1 MKPRPDQHIDI
12 GPPAASSR
20 LPAGLRVLITV
31 LSIVLVLAA
40 APLSPQAQSPDEALF
55 NAVEVNDVEAVEA
68 AIANG
73 ADLGAKNAEGMT
85 PADVAVDLGHFR
97 IAHLLLSKRTASKS
111 APRVTD
117 KVKDALNQPRQRVAA
132 PKPTTPDPKL
142 SELVPPKK
150 PEPEPSQQMAAP
162 QQPAP
167 PGTTTPTDEMS
178 MPSVDAPAQMA
189 PPAAVEKVPPPPM
202 RPDDEIARSQPAPA
216 EPMPAPPGQVVQN
229 EDGFIDK
236 FWSGLNNVIT
246 LGGLI
251 GGEDARIV
259 GEPAPSRVGRDG
271 QTLVNPAD
279 RFSSRPASP
288 AQPESD
294 SAAGRMVD
302 RMTGMVGGTQPQE
315 NEFGLPQM
323 PVVPPSDGSNAQ
335 QANRAPGQELGQ
347 APGTVGIES
356 TTPGLA
362 APSLEAPGPEAPG
375 LVAPG
380 LEVPGLAMPLPQ
392 GPAPGMETAEIPGLA
407 APTVEVPETA
417 PGLAVPVLPPD
428 GGDPATGIPGLAIPV
443 EPPSGDPGIEIPGLA
458 APDLPDGPAP
468 PDPET
473 PAPGI
478 SGMAGLDIPG
488 LDIPGVAAPAP
499 EVPGIIPPPSGDPG
513 SIPALPPGLE
523 PLPGSDTGQLRRPG
537 GLVEPEDPTSLPPPG
552 NAGIQERINRIDR
565 LLSRN
570 PTQNTERYL
579 TPRGTQ
585 AETGAPN
592 RYAPRTAPAKPPV
605 TTRSPDPML
614 EIPQGIDTPRTA
626 PAPRPT
632 ERSSDRDSPAEI
644 LRRARESEA
653 VMREREIHETRQ
665 DRSANNVPRPLEPS
679 GHQLTV
685 PDKPITARDEPSTRM
700 FERFR
705 NLSENQYENEDVHGL
720 PVVRQPIPTKTV
732 PPRKVKDIS
741 IAGIPADVVAENDIK
756 LQKLARFFRGD
767 QEEEAGMKA
776 PDFNSETRIE
786 REALPRVIDN
796 LIPENDP
803 ARGQVVDDKMLD
815 LRGVELR
822 PGPTGAQPGATPTRN
837 GELDPN
843 FIDRLSNVLGPAP
856 QQPDLPGTA
865 PDAEPGKIGLSQLD
879 VPQEQMVKP
888 AKPVI
893 PDPWTMTVE
902 RKDTDG
908 QQQTLGVTAISPE
921 DGSEVRTEQG
931 VVSEMVGR
939 IRQLFKGPKDLE
951 RGPQVEQ
958 LDEKDRQAAA
968 ERLLSDALRDGA
980 PTALPDQGQ
989 WPVTEVETVNTT
1001 PGVPPAPRPGVL
1013 TRTSLD
1019 DVILSLGESV
1029 TLENTLPPQQDG
1041 IDPLNSCVKKNRG
1054 TTLFCIEPVDWPQ
1067 DLRPAFVVPTIL
1079 YTGPSAI
1086 TRYDQGSPSRF
1097 HALFESEMFEQVV
1110 AYYQAR
1116 YGEPTEIWKRSIAP
1130 LAKPRMDNPTVTWR
1144 SRNSKTNV
1152 ITVLEI
1158 RKFDDSRGGFPDI
1171 NRGAVMMYHLN
1182 APSIF
1187 PQVSSHELMR
1197 LRRATE

>member
-12 GPPAASSR
+12 VPPAASSR

-31 LSIVLVLAA
+31 LSVVLVLAA
-40 APLSPQAQSPDEALF
+40 YPLSPRAQSPNEALF
-55 NAVEVNDVEAVEA
+55 NAVEVNDAEAVEA

-111 APRVTD
+111 APRVTE
-117 KVKDALNQPRQRVAA
+117 KVKEALNQPRQRVAA
-132 PKPTTPDPKL
+132 PKSTAPDPKL

-150 PEPEPSQQMAAP
+150 PEPEPRQQMAAP
-162 QQPAP
+162 QQAAP
-167 PGTTTPTDEMS
+167 PETTTATDETS
-178 MPSVDAPAQMA
+178 MPSVDAPARMA
-189 PPAAVEKVPPPPM
+189 PPPAVKKAPPPPM
-202 RPDDEIARSQPAPA
+202 QPDDEIARSQPAPA
-216 EPMPAPPGQVVQN
+216 EPAAPAPRQSTQN

-236 FWSGLNNVIT
+236 FWSGLNSVVT

-259 GEPAPSRVGRDG
+259 GEPAPARVGRDG

-279 RFSSRPASP
+279 RFSSRPAP
-288 AQPESD
+288 PDQPESD

-302 RMTGMVGGTQPQE
+302 RMTGMVGGEQAQE
-315 NEFGLPQM
+315 NEFGLPQT

-335 QANRAPGQELGQ
+335 SSGRMLGQ

-362 APSLEAPGPEAPG
+362 APSLEAPSLEAPSLEAPG
-375 LVAPG
+375 LAMPDLEGPAPG
-380 LEVPGLAMPLPQ
+380 TETAEVPGLAA
-392 GPAPGMETAEIPGLA
+392 PAVET
-407 APTVEVPETA
+407 PETA

-428 GGDPATGIPGLAIPV
+428 GGEPSIGIPGLAEPV
-443 EPPSGDPGIEIPGLA
+443 APPSGDPGIEIPGLA
-458 APDLPDGPAP
+458 APELPDGPAP
-468 PDPET
+468 PDPE
-473 PAPGI
+473 PPSPGT

-499 EVPGIIPPPSGDPG
+499 EVPGIIPPPSGDPD

-523 PLPGSDTGQLRRPG
+523 ALPGSDTGQLRRPG

-552 NAGIQERINRIDR
+552 NAGIQQRIDR
-565 LLSRN
+565 IDRILNRN
-570 PTQNTERYL
+570 PTQNTQRYL

-585 AETGAPN
+585 EETGAPN
-592 RYAPRTAPAKPPV
+592 KYAPRTAPAKPTV
-605 TTRSPDPML
+605 TTRSTDPML

-626 PAPRPT
+626 PPPRPT
-632 ERSSDRDSPAEI
+632 DRSSDRDSPAEI
-644 LRRARESEA
+644 LRRARESDA
-653 VMREREIHETRQ
+653 VMREREIHESRQ
-665 DRSANNVPRPLEPS
+665 DRIARRDPRPLEPS

-685 PDKPITARDEPSTRM
+685 PDKPITARDEPSSRM

-705 NLSENQYENEDVHGL
+705 NLSEDQYENEDVHGL
-720 PVVRQPIPTKTV
+720 PVVRQPIPTETV
-732 PPRKVKDIS
+732 PPRKLKDIK

-776 PDFNSETRIE
+776 PEYTSENRVE
-786 REALPRVIDN
+786 REPLPRVIDN
-796 LIPENDP
+796 MIPENDP
-803 ARGQVVDDKMLD
+803 ARGRVVDDKMLD

-822 PGPTGAQPGATPTRN
+822 PEQPGTQQGATPTRN

-843 FIDRLSNVLGPAP
+843 FIDRLSNALGPAP
-856 QQPDLPGTA
+856 QQPGLPGTA
-865 PDAEPGKIGLSQLD
+865 PDAEPGKIGLNQLD

-908 QQQTLGVTAISPE
+908 QQKTLGVTAISPE

-939 IRQLFKGPKDLE
+939 IRQLFKGPKDME
-951 RGPQVEQ
+951 KGPQVEQ
-958 LDEKDRQAAA
+958 LDDKDRQAAA

-1001 PGVPPAPRPGVL
+1001 PGVPPPPRPGVL
-1013 TRTSLD
+1013 TRTSME

-1144 SRNSKTNV
+1144 SRNSRTNV

-1197 LRRATE
+1197 LRRATK